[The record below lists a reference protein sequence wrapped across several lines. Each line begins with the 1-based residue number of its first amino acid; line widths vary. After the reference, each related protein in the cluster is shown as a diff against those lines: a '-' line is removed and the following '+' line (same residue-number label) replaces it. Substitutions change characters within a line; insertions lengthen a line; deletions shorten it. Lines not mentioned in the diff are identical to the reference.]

1 MGMPEPSDG
10 HRRLQ
15 QLVGDWEG
23 EETMH
28 PSQWDPNGGSALGRN
43 RNRLD
48 LGGFAVVSDY
58 SQERDGQVTF
68 TGHGVYTYS
77 PESDQYT
84 LHWFDC
90 LGTPPEV
97 FVGDLED
104 NVLTLAHGGP
114 GMHARMTSDFSTDGL
129 MGAKMEMSP
138 DGAEWQVLFEATYR
152 RI

>member
-1 MGMPEPSDG
+1 MRMPEPSDG

-28 PSQWDPNGGSALGRN
+28 PSQWDPKGGSALGRN

>member
-1 MGMPEPSDG
+1 MAMPEPSEG
-10 HRRLQ
+10 HRRLG
-15 QLVGDWEG
+15 QLVGEWEG

-28 PSQWDPNGGSALGRN
+28 PSEWDPNGGSAVGRN

-68 TGHGVYTYS
+68 TGHGVYTFS
-77 PESDQYT
+77 AESGQYL

-97 FVGDLED
+97 FVGGFEGDI
-104 NVLTLAHGGP
+104 LTLAHGGP
-114 GMHARMTSDFSTDGL
+114 GRHARMTSDCSADGL
-129 MGAKMEMSP
+129 MRAKMEMSP
-138 DGAEWQVLFEATYR
+138 VSAGVTLRTGG
-152 RI
+152 